1 MNKKQMISMFLK
13 ILYNAHLNEDTYPAE
28 EINNFEK
35 EIGSQ
40 ALHEIIL
47 HLREI
52 GWTKLNSSMG
62 IQGDIVIVVGRP
74 LLTLDAIDYLQR
86 PFWLKLNWKLILWG
100 ISASIGAIWAVIT
113 QFLPNMNKILD
124 SLNYI
129 KNLF

>member
-1 MNKKQMISMFLK
+1 MNKKQMISKLLK
-13 ILYNAHLNEDTYPAE
+13 ILYDAHLNEDTYPVD
-28 EINNFEK
+28 EINKFEK

-52 GWTKLNSSMG
+52 GWTKLNSNMG

-74 LLTLDAIDYLQR
+74 LLTLDAIDFLQR
-86 PFWLKLNWKLILWG
+86 PFWLKLNWQLIFG
-100 ISASIGAIWAVIT
+100 VVSIFIGAIWAIIT
-113 QFLPNMNKILD
+113 QLLPNMNKILD

>member
-13 ILYNAHLNEDTYPAE
+13 ILYNAHLNEDTYPTE

>member
-1 MNKKQMISMFLK
+1 MNKKQMISRFLK
-13 ILYNAHLNEDTYPAE
+13 ILYNAHLNEDTYPTE

-86 PFWLKLNWKLILWG
+86 PFWLKLNWQSIFWVV
-100 ISASIGAIWAVIT
+100 SVFIGAVWAVIT
-113 QFLPNMNKILD
+113 QLLPNMDKILNN
-124 SLNYI
+124 LNYI

>member
-1 MNKKQMISMFLK
+1 MNKKQMISRLLK
-13 ILYNAHLNEDTYPAE
+13 ILYDAHLNEDTYPTD
-28 EINNFEK
+28 EINSFEK

-62 IQGDIVIVVGRP
+62 IKGDIVIVDGRP
-74 LLTLDAIDYLQR
+74 LLSLDAIDYLQR
-86 PFWLKLNWKLILWG
+86 PFWLKLNWQSIFWVV
-100 ISASIGAIWAVIT
+100 SVFIGAIWTVIT
-113 QFLPNMNKILD
+113 QLLPNMDKILY
-124 SLNYI
+124 SLNHI

>member
-1 MNKKQMISMFLK
+1 MNKKQMISRFLK
-13 ILYNAHLNEDTYPAE
+13 ILYNAHLNEDTYPTE

>member
-1 MNKKQMISMFLK
+1 MNKKQMISRFLK
-13 ILYNAHLNEDTYPAE
+13 ILYNAHLNEDTYPTE

-40 ALHEIIL
+40 ALHEIII

-86 PFWLKLNWKLILWG
+86 PFWLKLNWKLILWV
-100 ISASIGAIWAVIT
+100 ISASIGAIWAFIT
-113 QFLPNMNKILD
+113 QFLPNMNEILD

>member
-1 MNKKQMISMFLK
+1 MNKKQMTSKLLK
-13 ILYNAHLNEDTYPAE
+13 ILYNAHLNEDTYPME

-62 IQGDIVIVVGRP
+62 IQDDIVIVVGRP

-86 PFWLKLNWKLILWG
+86 PFWLKLNWQSILG
-100 ISASIGAIWAVIT
+100 VVSVFIGAIWAVIT
-113 QFLPNMNKILD
+113 QLLPNMDKILG
-124 SLNYI
+124 SLSYI